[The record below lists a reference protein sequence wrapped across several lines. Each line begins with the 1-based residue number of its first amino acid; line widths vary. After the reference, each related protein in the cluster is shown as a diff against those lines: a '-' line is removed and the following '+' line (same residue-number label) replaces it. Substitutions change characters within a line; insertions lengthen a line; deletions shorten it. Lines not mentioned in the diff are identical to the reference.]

1 MSFRPQGGIW
11 GWAERLHPRFLVA
24 PLLGMTDHHDRSIHH
39 NQLDAVLPSSGSSLL
54 EVTLLTLF
62 GSIAVTIMLLSYWQE
77 ARSKWM
83 VLLFAGGSAL
93 TAAYSGLVAA
103 YPITGVES
111 LWALVAL
118 RRFWLRH
125 RREELAVGQG
135 L

>member
-1 MSFRPQGGIW
+1 M
-11 GWAERLHPRFLVA
+11 
-24 PLLGMTDHHDRSIHH
+24 
-39 NQLDAVLPSSGSSLL
+39 
-54 EVTLLTLF
+54 LTLF
-62 GSIAVTIMLLSYWQE
+62 GFIAVTIMFLSYWLE

-103 YPITGVES
+103 YPITVIES

-125 RREELAVGQG
+125 RREGLPMGQA